1 MNKQN
6 LIAVA
11 LIATFGAAMA
21 GSTFAATPAP
31 APQPVDVQQ
40 EGEHQGVFGD
50 DSGPEPV
57 EAPEAPEAPE
67 VPGR

>member
-11 LIATFGAAMA
+11 LIAIFGAAMA

-31 APQPVDVQQ
+31 APLQHEDVDI
-40 EGEHQGVFGD
+40 
-50 DSGPEPV
+50 GPEPV

-67 VPGR
+67 VHGR